1 MKHSE
6 LTSSIL
12 KHAFEVH
19 KYLGPGL
26 LESAYETCFEYE
38 LLRHGLTVQRQ
49 VPIDIRYNDVII
61 NGGFKADL
69 LVNDIVLIECKAIS
83 ELKDVHIA
91 QVLTYLKL
99 SNIEVGLLI
108 NFNEKQLKSGIRR
121 ITNWGYNKEVE
132 QEKNNNRRK
141 NIDREQRR

>member
-1 MKHSE
+1 MKHSD
-6 LTSSIL
+6 LTSAIL

-19 KYLGPGL
+19 KHLGPGL

-61 NGGFKADL
+61 NAGFKADL
-69 LVNDIVLIECKAIS
+69 LVNGIVLIECKAIG

-99 SNIEVGLLI
+99 SNLEIGLLI

-121 ITNWGYNKEVE
+121 ITNWGFNREEEVE
-132 QEKNNNRRK
+132 QGKEY
-141 NIDREQRR
+141 